1 MIAYPHET
9 PPAPGES
16 ILVAPGIYWIRMP
29 LPFKL
34 DHINL
39 WLLEDHDAD
48 GDLMGDGAGNG
59 GGEIKGRGWTIVDTG
74 YGVAQTH
81 TWWERHFVETMQGLP
96 VKRIIV
102 THYHPDHVGC
112 AAWLHERT
120 GAPVWMTATEFLSAH
135 AAAEDTSGFD
145 RATTAAL
152 FIAHGLARIR
162 PDFAVAQNER
172 SNAYKRGVPTLPR
185 QYHRLIDGDS
195 LRIGTRQWTV
205 KTVLGH
211 APEHAVLFSTGSS
224 TDSRTGHS
232 VLISGDQV
240 LPRITTNVGVWG
252 NQPEANPLKQFLDSM
267 DKFSPLPAA
276 TLVLP
281 SHDRVFTGVHER
293 IAQLALHHEQRLAEL
308 MVAIREPKSAAEIL
322 PVLFKR
328 ELDNHQLVF
337 AMGEAIAHLHY
348 LWYAGRA
355 KRIQAENGI
364 YVFQAIA

>member
-1 MIAYPHET
+1 MITYPHLT

-39 WLLEDHDAD
+39 WLLEDNDAET
-48 GDLMGDGAGNG
+48 
-59 GGEIKGRGWTIVDTG
+59 GEGWTIVDTG
-74 YGVAQTH
+74 YGIATTH
-81 TWWERHFVETMQGLP
+81 AIWEGHFDETMRGLP

-120 GAPVWMTATEFLSAH
+120 GAALWMTATEYLSAH
-135 AAAEDTSGFD
+135 AAVEDTAGFD
-145 RATTAAL
+145 NANSAQL
-152 FIAHGLARIR
+152 FLAHGLAKIR
-162 PDFAVAQNER
+162 PDFAAAQNER
-172 SNAYKRGVPTLPR
+172 SGGYKRGVPSVPKQFNR
-185 QYHRLIDGDS
+185 IMAGDS
-195 LRIGTRQWTV
+195 LRIGHREWRIITAF
-205 KTVLGH
+205 GH
-211 APEHAVLFSTGSS
+211 APEHATLFSA
-224 TDSRTGHS
+224 DDN

-252 NQPEANPLKQFLDSM
+252 NQPEANPLKQFLDSNQQ
-267 DKFSPLPAA
+267 FLSLPDA

-281 SHDRVFTGVHER
+281 SHDRVFNGLRER
-293 IAQLALHHEQRLAEL
+293 VNELAAHHAARLIEL
-308 MVAIREPKSAAEIL
+308 MSAIHEPKSAAEIL

-337 AMGEAIAHLHY
+337 AIGEAIAHLHF
-348 LWYAGRA
+348 LWFAGRA
-355 KRIQAENGI
+355 KRSKGADG
-364 YVFQAIA
+364 VFLFQAVPGSY

>member
-1 MIAYPHET
+1 MITYPHES
-9 PPAPGES
+9 PPAPGQS

-39 WLLEDHDAD
+39 WLLEDDDAGTDAEGHGDRD
-48 GDLMGDGAGNG
+48 GSGP
-59 GGEIKGRGWTIVDTG
+59 GWTIVDTG
-74 YGVAQTH
+74 YGVAETH
-81 TWWERHFVETMQGLP
+81 AWWEQHFVETMRGLP

-120 GAPVWMTATEFLSAH
+120 GAPVWMTAAEFLSAH
-135 AAAEDTSGFD
+135 AATEDTSGFD
-145 RATTAAL
+145 RANTAAL
-152 FIAHGLARIR
+152 FTAHGLARAR
-162 PDFAVAQNER
+162 PDFAAAQTER
-172 SNAYKRGVPTLPR
+172 SNAYKRGVPTVPR
-185 QYHRLIDGDS
+185 QYHRLMDGDT
-195 LRIGTRQWTV
+195 LRIGKREWSVMTV
-205 KTVLGH
+205 FGH
-211 APEHAVLFSTGSS
+211 APEHAVLFAAGGTAANAT
-224 TDSRTGHS
+224 TDS

-252 NQPEANPLKQFLDSM
+252 NQPTANPLKQFLDSM
-267 DKFSPLPAA
+267 HKFLPLPAV

-281 SHDRVFTGVHER
+281 SHDRVFTGLHER
-293 IAQLALHHEQRLAEL
+293 IAALALHHEQRLAEL
-308 MVAIREPKSAAEIL
+308 VAAIREPKSAAEIL

-355 KRIQAENGI
+355 KRIQDADGV
-364 YVFQAIA
+364 YCFQAVA